1 MFRTKKK
8 RPEISVPTNFE
19 HRVHTGIDPQ
29 SGSFVGLPLQW
40 RSLINWSDRQ
50 RPKPIVDPSCITQ
63 TEMLDLKV
71 TCSSLMCNIRIS
83 LKQPDYILKNK
94 FTQFLFIH
102 YGAECTSITV
112 VRGDSYLNPRNYSYG
127 GKRHGKVS
135 PTAVA
140 RSNSLRYCAP
150 IPLRPYSP
158 SGFPL
163 ANHSIDERQELG
175 QTSFTSVK
183 SSAPPF
189 ASAVG
194 ADIVGSSAL
203 LTNGNPSRDQSQLKY
218 SNTSALPAKHYE
230 RIAVPLIKEPLN
242 GSATLSAGDTS
253 EAPKEE
259 SKQAKILESAPA
271 PRQARLTHE
280 QFRAALQMI
289 VDGGDPGDDLTDF
302 VKIGVG
308 STGTVCMAVQRRTGR
323 RVAVKKMDLRRQQ
336 RRELLFNEVVI
347 MRDYRHPNIV
357 EMYSS
362 HLVGDELWVVMEY
375 LEGGALTDIVTSCR
389 MDEVQIATVCK
400 QCLEALAY
408 LHEQGVIHRDI
419 KSDSILLDADGKI
432 KLSDF
437 GFCAQVTP
445 ELVRRKSLVGTPY
458 WMSPE
463 VISRIP
469 YGTEVDIWSFGIMV
483 IEMVDGEPPFFN
495 ELPLEA
501 MRRIRDMETFKVN
514 FHAKVSDMLIAFVE
528 QMLVR
533 QPERRPTAA
542 MLLQH
547 PFVDKAT
554 DPSVLKPLVRRNAV
568 DVNQC

>member
-29 SGSFVGLPLQW
+29 SGTFVGLPLQW

-63 TEMLDLKV
+63 TEMLDLK
-71 TCSSLMCNIRIS
+71 
-83 LKQPDYILKNK
+83 
-94 FTQFLFIH
+94 
-102 YGAECTSITV
+102 TV
-112 VRGDSYLNPRNYSYG
+112 VRGDSYLNPCSSSYA
-127 GKRHGKVS
+127 GKRLGKVS

-150 IPLRPYSP
+150 ISLRPFSP
-158 SGFPL
+158 SGLPL
-163 ANHSIDERQELG
+163 AKHPIDERQELS
-175 QTSFTSVK
+175 QSSLAFKK
-183 SSAPPF
+183 SSSTMCAPVSGGGTF
-189 ASAVG
+189 
-194 ADIVGSSAL
+194 DSSKL
-203 LTNGNPSRDQSQLKY
+203 LTNGKPSDGRSQVIC
-218 SNTSALPAKHYE
+218 STASVHPPKHYE
-230 RIAVPLIKEPLN
+230 RIAVPYVKEPMN
-242 GSATLSAGDTS
+242 GI
-253 EAPKEE
+253 APLPIHGISE
-259 SKQAKILESAPA
+259 SKEQANQTAISERASA

-289 VDGGDPGDDLTDF
+289 VDEGNPGDDLTDF
-302 VKIGVG
+302 IKIGVG
-308 STGTVCMAVQRRTGR
+308 STGTVCMAIHRQTGR

-362 HLVGDELWVVMEY
+362 HLVDDELWVVMEY

-419 KSDSILLDADGKI
+419 KSDSILLDAEGKV

-445 ELVRRKSLVGTPY
+445 ELAKRKSLVGTPY

-501 MRRIRDMETFKVN
+501 MRKIRDMESFKVN
-514 FHAKVSDMLIAFVE
+514 FRVKVSDTLVSFVE

-533 QPERRPTAA
+533 HPEQRSTAA
-542 MLLQH
+542 KLLQH
-547 PFVDKAT
+547 PFIDKAT
-554 DPSVLKPLVRRNAV
+554 SPSVLKKLVRRNAV
-568 DVNQC
+568 NVSAP